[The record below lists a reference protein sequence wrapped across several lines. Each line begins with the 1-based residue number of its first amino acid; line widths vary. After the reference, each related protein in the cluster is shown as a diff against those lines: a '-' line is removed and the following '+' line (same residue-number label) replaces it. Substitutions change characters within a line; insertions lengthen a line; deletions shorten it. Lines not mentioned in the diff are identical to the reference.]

1 MRRADRMGLMAK
13 PTFIGKYHYHI
24 FIFTKRVIFILTSKT
39 KSIGDLWIIAS
50 EARQSW
56 QALEKPL

>member
-1 MRRADRMGLMAK
+1 MNAAV
-13 PTFIGKYHYHI
+13 

-56 QALEKPL
+56 KALEKPL